1 MKQALILLQET
12 GGKTPSGSSLTDF
25 IAPELSDQ
33 LMQFMFEQT
42 LAEVYPVDGE
52 YRLFLLSYDGSQQA
66 LLEQRLGSAFQ
77 YMTAESDTFGDVIQ
91 QVMTKLPDTDRF
103 VFLKSNG
110 YGWTEDG
117 VRDLFHRLGQYDVI
131 YAPGGVSSFFLV
143 GFVRESGEFLCDAS
157 GWDTETVD
165 ALCDQTELTA
175 FHLPQ
180 QPLVE
185 SLKGMTDLRERLPNE
200 TALAKQIDEIVLK
213 QTRHEESEDA

>member
-12 GGKTPSGSSLTDF
+12 GGKTPSGNRLTDF

-42 LAEVYPVDGE
+42 LAEVYPVEGE
-52 YRLFLLSYDGSQQA
+52 YRLYLLSYDGSRQA
-66 LLEQRLGSAFQ
+66 LLEERLGSAFR
-77 YMTAESDTFGDVIQ
+77 YLTVDAANFGEVIQ
-91 QVMTKLPDTDRF
+91 QVMAKLPDMERF

-117 VRDLFHRLGQYDVI
+117 VLNLFHRLGHHDVI
-131 YAPGGVSSFFLV
+131 YAPGGAASFFMV
-143 GFVRESGEFLCDAS
+143 GFIRESGELLYNVSD
-157 GWDTETVD
+157 WDSETVD
-165 ALCDQTELTA
+165 MVCDQNGLTA

-185 SLKGMTDLRERLPNE
+185 SLTGMTDLRERLPSE
-200 TALAKQIDEIVLK
+200 TALAKRIDEIVLE
-213 QTRHEESEDA
+213 QTRYEGLEED